1 VTDAKEDASASPS
14 ESPKRG
20 IGRSARLS
28 LLGIGALLVV
38 LSPLWAP
45 LLMRRLAFFRVRR
58 IEILGAHLIAPSDIL
73 ARLHVDTTAS
83 VWAPTGPLAARIA
96 ANPAIQHVD
105 VHRKLP
111 GTLVVAVSERTPVAL
126 VPASGGF
133 RVYDDRGVVLPIDPS
148 RVPVDLPVAAERD
161 VPLFQLLAQMRTGL
175 PLLYAKV
182 SAARRV
188 NGNEFQL
195 ELKTGVVRAMETV
208 TLDRLA
214 DVEPVAADLN
224 RKQLV
229 VAEIDLR
236 YRDQVIARLQ

>member
-1 VTDAKEDASASPS
+1 MSDANQEGSTSRAEPA
-14 ESPKRG
+14 PKG
-20 IGRSARLS
+20 FLGRTRLA
-28 LLGIGALLVV
+28 LFGIGALLVV

-45 LLMRRLAFFRVRR
+45 LLMRRMSFFRVRR
-58 IEILGAHLIAPSDIL
+58 IEILGAHFIAPSDIL
-73 ARLHVDTTAS
+73 ARLHVDTSAS
-83 VWAPTGPLAARIA
+83 VWEPTGPLAARVA
-96 ANPAIQHVD
+96 VNPAIQHVD

-111 GTLVVAVSERTPVAL
+111 GTLVVAVSERTPVVL
-126 VPASGGF
+126 VPATGGF

-161 VPLFQLLAQMRTGL
+161 VPLFRLLAQMRTGL

-188 NGNEFQL
+188 NGNEFQF
-195 ELKTGVVRAMETV
+195 ELKAGVVRAMENV
-208 TLDRLA
+208 TLERLA
-214 DVEPVAADLN
+214 DIEPVEADLN
-224 RKQLV
+224 RKQLL

>member
-1 VTDAKEDASASPS
+1 VTDANEDASAPPS
-14 ESPKRG
+14 ESPKQGVARG
-20 IGRSARLS
+20 ARLS
-28 LLGIGALLVV
+28 LIGIGALLVV

-45 LLMRRLAFFRVRR
+45 LLMRRLSFFRVRR
-58 IEILGAHLIAPSDIL
+58 IEILGAHFIAPSDIL

-83 VWAPTGPLAARIA
+83 VWDPTGPLAARIA
-96 ANPAIQHVD
+96 ANSAIQHVD

-111 GTLVVAVSERTPVAL
+111 GTLVVAVSERTPVVL

-148 RVPVDLPVAAERD
+148 RVPIDLPVAAERD
-161 VPLFQLLAQMRTGL
+161 VPLFRLLAQMRTGL

-195 ELKTGVVRAMETV
+195 ELKTAVVRAMETV

-214 DVEPVAADLN
+214 DIEPVAADLN
-224 RKQLV
+224 RRQLL

>member
-1 VTDAKEDASASPS
+1 MTDGNEGGSASQAEAAP
-14 ESPKRG
+14 PGAAPR
-20 IGRSARLS
+20 ARLA
-28 LLGIGALLVV
+28 LLGIGALLVI

-45 LLMRRLAFFRVRR
+45 LLMRRMSFFRVRR
-58 IEILGAHLIAPSDIL
+58 IEILGTHFIAPSDIL

-83 VWAPTGPLAARIA
+83 VWDPAGPLAARVA
-96 ANPAIQHVD
+96 VNPAIQHVD

-111 GTLVVAVSERTPVAL
+111 GTLVVAVSERAPVVL

-161 VPLFQLLAQMRTGL
+161 VPLFRLLAQMRAGL

-188 NGNEFQL
+188 NGNEFQF
-195 ELKTGVVRAMETV
+195 ELKTGVVRAMENV
-208 TLDRLA
+208 TLERLA
-214 DVEPVAADLN
+214 DIDPVAADLN
-224 RKQLV
+224 RKQLL

>member
-1 VTDAKEDASASPS
+1 MPPGFV
-14 ESPKRG
+14 
-20 IGRSARLS
+20 GRARLA
-28 LLGIGALLVV
+28 LLGIGALLVI

-45 LLMRRLAFFRVRR
+45 LLMRHMSFFRVRR
-58 IEILGAHLIAPSDIL
+58 IEILGAHYIAPSDIL

-83 VWAPTGPLAARIA
+83 VWDPTGPLAARVA
-96 ANPAIQHVD
+96 VNPAIQHVD

-111 GTLVVAVSERTPVAL
+111 GTLVVAVSERMPIVL

-161 VPLFQLLAQMRTGL
+161 VPLFRLLAQMRAGL

-188 NGNEFQL
+188 NGNEFQF
-195 ELKTGVVRAMETV
+195 ELKSGVVRAMETV
-208 TLDRLA
+208 TLERLA
-214 DVEPVAADLN
+214 DIDPVAADLN
-224 RKQLV
+224 RKQLL

>member
-1 VTDAKEDASASPS
+1 MTDGNGDGSASPP
-14 ESPKRG
+14 ESAPRETA
-20 IGRSARLS
+20 RRARLS
-28 LLGIGALLVV
+28 LLGIGALLVI

-45 LLMRRLAFFRVRR
+45 LVVRRLAFFRVRR
-58 IEILGAHLIAPSDIL
+58 IEILGAHFIAPSDIL
-73 ARLHVDTTAS
+73 AWLHVDTTAS
-83 VWAPTGPLAARIA
+83 VWDRTGPLAARIA
-96 ANPAIQHVD
+96 VNPAIQHVD
-105 VHRKLP
+105 VQRKLP
-111 GTLVVAVSERTPVAL
+111 GTLVVAVSERRPVVL

-161 VPLFQLLAQMRTGL
+161 VPLFRLLAQMRTGL

-195 ELKTGVVRAMETV
+195 ELETGVVRAMETV

-214 DVEPVAADLN
+214 DIEPVAADLN
-224 RKQLV
+224 RKQLL